1 MQSLTTALNEV
12 DTACASYVLARQTL
26 EQTQQVHERDR
37 RIAAYY
43 GTRHAQGRESLK
55 DYLEAL
61 ATADNS
67 ALSVLSARYTLLTWE
82 NGIYKAM
89 GGRYEPK
96 QQGNTDSWSFC
107 PPPASGSAC
116 AKRIHIL
123 IWFIPRWVRFWG
135 QRTKIFIA
143 LRFRIR
149 EGRCMLH
156 ILLVEDDVDL
166 ATTIVEYLA
175 LENMHCDYARTG
187 AHGLQLAGAPACGT
201 AYDAIVLDLNLP
213 LLDGLSLCARLRQEG
228 DDTPVLMLTARGHID
243 DKLAGFAAGTDDYLI
258 KPFEMRE
265 LVARLQALSQRRS
278 GQARILR
285 CGDLFMDVREHRVER
300 QGRLIQLS
308 PIGWRILHVLLR
320 HSPEAVS
327 RQKLLFDVWGD
338 DPPDSDSLKV
348 HLFHLRKSIDAPFDT
363 NLLHTMPGHG
373 VALREGTS

>member
-1 MQSLTTALNEV
+1 M
-12 DTACASYVLARQTL
+12 
-26 EQTQQVHERDR
+26 
-37 RIAAYY
+37 
-43 GTRHAQGRESLK
+43 
-55 DYLEAL
+55 
-61 ATADNS
+61 
-67 ALSVLSARYTLLTWE
+67 
-82 NGIYKAM
+82 
-89 GGRYEPK
+89 
-96 QQGNTDSWSFC
+96 
-107 PPPASGSAC
+107 
-116 AKRIHIL
+116 
-123 IWFIPRWVRFWG
+123 
-135 QRTKIFIA
+135 
-143 LRFRIR
+143 
-149 EGRCMLH
+149 
-156 ILLVEDDVDL
+156 
-166 ATTIVEYLA
+166 
-175 LENMHCDYARTG
+175 
-187 AHGLQLAGAPACGT
+187 
-201 AYDAIVLDLNLP
+201 LDLNLP

-327 RQKLLFDVWGD
+327 RQKLLFEVWGD

>member
-1 MQSLTTALNEV
+1 
-12 DTACASYVLARQTL
+12 
-26 EQTQQVHERDR
+26 
-37 RIAAYY
+37 
-43 GTRHAQGRESLK
+43 
-55 DYLEAL
+55 
-61 ATADNS
+61 
-67 ALSVLSARYTLLTWE
+67 
-82 NGIYKAM
+82 
-89 GGRYEPK
+89 
-96 QQGNTDSWSFC
+96 
-107 PPPASGSAC
+107 
-116 AKRIHIL
+116 
-123 IWFIPRWVRFWG
+123 
-135 QRTKIFIA
+135 
-143 LRFRIR
+143 
-149 EGRCMLH
+149 MLH

-285 CGDLFMDVREHRVER
+285 CGDLLMDVREHRVER

-320 HSPEAVS
+320 QSPEAVS
-327 RQKLLFDVWGD
+327 RQKLLFEVWGD